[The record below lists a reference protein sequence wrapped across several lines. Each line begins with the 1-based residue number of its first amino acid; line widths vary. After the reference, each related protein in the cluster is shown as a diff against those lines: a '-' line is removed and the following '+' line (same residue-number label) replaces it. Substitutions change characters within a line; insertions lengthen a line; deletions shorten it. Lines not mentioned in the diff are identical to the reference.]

1 MKTFDKCSAQ
11 GDAYIRRVEKLPEGV
26 KQVEPTNGKYIA
38 AHSETG
44 HNHVISAH
52 PGVKFYDTDNPMLSY
67 LEVIEAT
74 DAAETV
80 LEHMRSY
87 DTHESIKFSPGIYE
101 VRRQRENSP
110 EGWRKVSD

>member
-1 MKTFDKCSAQ
+1 MKTFSKCSAQ
-11 GDAYIRRVEKLPEGV
+11 GDAYLRRVDAIPAGAIPV
-26 KQVEPTNGKYIA
+26 QASNGRFVI
-38 AHSETG
+38 AHSETM
-44 HNHVISAH
+44 HDHIVRQSPH
-52 PGVKFYDTDNPMLSY
+52 VKFYDTVDPMVSY

-74 DAAETV
+74 DATETV

-110 EGWRKVSD
+110 EGWRRVAD